1 LVGASNP
8 GGTRSTTVDVNGDG
22 RADLVVEFRLDR
34 VPLNPNDIV
43 VDVWGR
49 TRGGVVFTGSDVVE
63 IVQ

>member
-1 LVGASNP
+1 VP
-8 GGTRSTTVDVNGDG
+8 
-22 RADLVVEFRLDR
+22 FRLDR
-34 VPLNPNDIV
+34 APLNPNDIV